1 MIRTLL
7 PVLIFLAV
15 PAAAQTVPR
24 VLEGP
29 CIADEGPHSCVK
41 NLACIGD
48 EGRWF
53 EGRAF
58 GWGSGVLVGRTSDG
72 VVCEGTWEIEPSGY
86 GRTEV
91 ACEDGTSAEV
101 VSEYQD
107 YETGTS
113 IGRGITSSGE
123 EIRSFSG
130 ENVVEYL
137 TEDGIPVLPCG
148 DAGIE
153 LDKDGIPIS

>member
-1 MIRTLL
+1 MKG
-7 PVLIFLAV
+7 A
-15 PAAAQTVPR
+15 
-24 VLEGP
+24 G
-29 CIADEGPHSCVK
+29 
-41 NLACIGD
+41 
-48 EGRWF
+48 F

-58 GWGSGVLVGRTSDG
+58 RWGSGVLVGRTSDE
-72 VVCEGTWEIEPSGY
+72 VAYEGTWETEPSGY

-91 ACEDGTSAEV
+91 ACKNGTSAEV

-123 EIRSFSG
+123 KIRSFSG